1 MKQNQ
6 NAVAVTLIIKLK
18 RHTEQISRP
27 FLTFPSIA
35 EKNGRCREVIFAVRN
50 TL

>member
-6 NAVAVTLIIKLK
+6 NAVAVTLIIKA
-18 RHTEQISRP
+18 HTEQTSRP

-50 TL
+50 ML